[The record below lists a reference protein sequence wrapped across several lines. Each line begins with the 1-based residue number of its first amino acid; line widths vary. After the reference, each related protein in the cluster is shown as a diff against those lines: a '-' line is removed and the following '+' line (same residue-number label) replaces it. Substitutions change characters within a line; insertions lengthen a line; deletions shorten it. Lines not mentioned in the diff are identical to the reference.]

1 MKLPYQAPSI
11 NREDRINSAI
21 DSSVAPAF
29 WGALASAA
37 APIAIDLGKKALRG
51 LLR

>member
-1 MKLPYQAPSI
+1 MNLPYQSPSI

-37 APIAIDLGKKALRG
+37 APIAIDLGKKLVSQ
-51 LLR
+51 LIK

>member
-11 NREDRINSAI
+11 NRDDRITSAI

-37 APIAIDLGKKALRG
+37 APIAINLVKKLIRE
-51 LLR
+51 LVK